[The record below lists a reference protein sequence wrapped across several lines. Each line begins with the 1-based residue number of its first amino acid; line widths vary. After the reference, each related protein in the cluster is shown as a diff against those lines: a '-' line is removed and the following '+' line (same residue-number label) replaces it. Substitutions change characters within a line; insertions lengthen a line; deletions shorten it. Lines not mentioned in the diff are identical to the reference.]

1 MNKNILIVVGVLLIA
16 IVVGGFVWYSRDSGD
31 LDEGQPTVTTTPE
44 ATSAADTAK
53 EEKPEATIES
63 TKLEAVGGY
72 TGSGTATRSFDG
84 SIFTHTV
91 AADIGDP
98 AQGKFYEGW
107 LVDKSPTLK
116 FFSTGK
122 MVKEGGKY
130 TLKFTA
136 KQDYPDYPD
145 VVITEETE
153 ANGLDGVPEAHV
165 LEGSF

>member
-1 MNKNILIVVGVLLIA
+1 MNKNILIIVGVLLIA
-16 IVVGGFVWYSRDSGD
+16 IVVGGFVWYLNTR
-31 LDEGQPTVTTTPE
+31 EQTTKQPAVTTSPQ
-44 ATSAADTAK
+44 ATSGADTAK
-53 EEKPEATIES
+53 EEKPEVIVES
-63 TKLEAVGGY
+63 VKLEAVGGY
-72 TGSGTATRSFDG
+72 TGGGTATRSFDG

-91 AADIGDP
+91 TADIGDP

-122 MVKEGGKY
+122 MVKEGNKY

-136 KQDYPDYPD
+136 KKDHPDYPD

-153 ANGLDGVPEAHV
+153 ANGLDGNPETHV
-165 LEGSF
+165 LEGSFK